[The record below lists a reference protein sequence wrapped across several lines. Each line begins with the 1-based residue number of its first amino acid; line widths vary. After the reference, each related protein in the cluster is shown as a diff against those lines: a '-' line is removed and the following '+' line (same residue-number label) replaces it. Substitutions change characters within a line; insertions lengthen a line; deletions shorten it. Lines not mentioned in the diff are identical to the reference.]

1 MSDLEDLDSVQGAD
15 SSSEQS
21 TKSTENSFNVGESPF
36 PDTSYYALLNGFELS
51 QELENLRR
59 VLTPL
64 SKDQLIELLAGACVD
79 NQATLQNVLSVI
91 CESRSHRRLYV
102 KNLPFSA
109 CTESVIKLFSQF
121 GDVEEG
127 IVLKRNGKSRGYAFV
142 TYKTIESAQLACKE
156 SIAVNGRVLMVKL
169 AADPF
174 PFEARRSDALRRK
187 LFVRNLGFTTTE
199 DSLSAVF
206 GKYGELEESVILRT
220 REGESRGYGFV
231 TFVNTE
237 STMKALQQPHH
248 LVDGRLVFVHQA
260 IEGRIRSSRNSNKVL
275 NENKGKKGS
284 KVADDSQNSCL
295 RNSSSNS
302 TSYTSSRRDIVEFE
316 PNSSEISNYSCAR
329 SSLGIM
335 NEHVNSSGPYFL
347 NNSCE
352 DMSRKSGFLFPLYN
366 QHSNKMKQISNLRF
380 LNSNTV
386 SNIGLHMNSSRYSNN
401 VCSESWGNSA
411 KFNDGIISDCCLRS
425 MNGKKD
431 LDGDQ
436 EGSFTF
442 DNLPLFSKDSFYDI
456 QSLSNNGDLKSNGFR
471 EVNGCPLDSPPF
483 PESSYSNWQIKAS
496 NELNDYAESIKLDC
510 SSFTWSK
517 NNIPCC
523 SSVNP
528 TWTNNLTNSRTIGSS
543 LTSSTGVSEY

>member
-1 MSDLEDLDSVQGAD
+1 MSDLGDLDSIQGAD

-21 TKSTENSFNVGESPF
+21 TKSTENSSNVGESPF
-36 PDTSYYALLNGFELS
+36 PDTSYYALLSGFEYP
-51 QELENLRR
+51 QELESLRR

-91 CESRSHRRLYV
+91 YESRSHRRLYV
-102 KNLPFSA
+102 KNLPFSV

-156 SIAVNGRVLMVKL
+156 SITVNGRVLMVKL

-260 IEGRIRSSRNSNKVL
+260 IEGRIRSSRNSNKIP

-295 RNSSSNS
+295 GNSNSNS
-302 TSYTSSRRDIVEFE
+302 TSYTSSSRDIVDFE
-316 PNSSEISNYSCAR
+316 SNSDEISNYSCAR

-335 NEHVNSSGPYFL
+335 NEHVNSSGPTYFP
-347 NNSCE
+347 NNSCG
-352 DMSRKSGFLFPLYN
+352 DMSKTSGSLFPLYN
-366 QHSNKMKQISNLRF
+366 QHNKMKQTCNLRF
-380 LNSNTV
+380 FNSNTIL
-386 SNIGLHMNSSRYSNN
+386 NMGLHMNSSSYGND
-401 VCSESWGNSA
+401 VCSESWGNSV
-411 KFNDGIISDCCLRS
+411 KFNDETISNCCLRS
-425 MNGKKD
+425 MKGKN

-442 DNLPLFSKDSFYDI
+442 DNSPLFPKDSFYDI
-456 QSLSNNGDLKSNGFR
+456 QSLSNNGNLGSNGFR
-471 EVNGCPLDSPPF
+471 EVSGCPLDSPTF
-483 PESSYSNWQIKAS
+483 PESSYYNWQIKAS
-496 NELNDYAESIKLDC
+496 NELNGYAESIKLDC
-510 SSFTWSK
+510 SGFTWSK
-517 NNIPCC
+517 DKIPCC
-523 SSVNP
+523 SSINP
-528 TWTNNLTNSRTIGSS
+528 TWTNNLTNRHTISSS
-543 LTSSTGVSEY
+543 LTSSTGISEY